1 MSDNTN
7 QHSVVG
13 EVVGRVLV
21 NPRGFG
27 FLESDSDPSV
37 TAFIAPP
44 DLNNLLADDVVA
56 ATVVKAPDGRLNATS
71 ITIFERPRE
80 FLVGEVLIRKGQYSL
95 RVDRALSNTDWPL
108 ETQGKELSPG
118 QTVIAKIVGKST
130 TFVRV
135 VESGDDAA
143 LERVIARHRIQTEW
157 SPAALAQAQRLIQLP
172 HVLGSRRDLRS
183 ILTVTVDAPSTRDID
198 DAIAVLPADDDGALR
213 LFVSIADP
221 TDWIERESPL
231 DQEAEHRATSTY
243 LAGKTLPM
251 LPDELSSGHLSLHPG
266 VDRQTLTAELRIDVE
281 GTIASVDVYES
292 VIRSTTRL
300 NYDETAAFLD
310 RNEISAAMEP
320 VRSAMPWFRAAS
332 ARLGAFRARR
342 GGVRIAH
349 EEAKITYDPVTK
361 TASGVQVQKPNS
373 AHMMIER
380 FMVAANEAIARW
392 LTERGVPTLLRV
404 HDVPGADAVRDLTEI
419 AENFGYAAGF
429 GDKLSPLALS
439 AFDAQIENSPVE
451 PAIRS
456 VLLRSLG
463 PARYQVK
470 PSAHFGLAAPLY
482 LHFTSPLR
490 RYADFSVHRTIK
502 AYLRGRRDWTLEDPT
517 IEALGHHIN
526 ERARASTR
534 AENDRRKMI
543 MAQWMADRVGL
554 RFTGRITRLRSFAM
568 VVQLDASLAE
578 GSIPVE
584 SLNGGPYTL
593 DPRETH
599 LRGTKRTFTVG
610 QSVKIKVVGADVGL
624 GRVDFTLEE

>member
-1 MSDNTN
+1 MSDNTER
-7 QHSVVG
+7 STLVG
-13 EVVGRVLV
+13 ELVGRVLV

-27 FLESDSDPSV
+27 FIESDSDPSV

-44 DLNNLLADDVVA
+44 DLNALLADDVVA
-56 ATVVKAPDGRLNATS
+56 ATVVKGADGRLTATS
-71 ITIFERPRE
+71 ITLFERPRE
-80 FLVGEVLIRKGQYSL
+80 QLVGEVVLRKGQVLL

-108 ETQGKELSPG
+108 ETKGKSLTAG
-118 QTVIAKIVGKST
+118 QTIVAKIAGRNAV
-130 TFVRV
+130 FLRV
-135 VESGDDAA
+135 VEAGEDAA

-157 SPAALAQAQRLIQLP
+157 SDAALKQAKKLTQRP
-172 HVLGSRRDLRS
+172 HVLGARRDLRS
-183 ILTVTVDAPSTRDID
+183 IITVTVDAPSTRDID
-198 DAIAVLPADDDGALR
+198 DAIAVMPADDDGALR

-221 TDWIERESPL
+221 TDWIESDSPL
-231 DQEAEHRATSTY
+231 DREAQSRATSTY

-251 LPDELSSGHLSLHPG
+251 LPDELSSGHLSLHPA

-281 GTIASVDVYES
+281 GSIASVDVYES
-292 VIRSTTRL
+292 LIRSTARL
-300 NYDETAAFLD
+300 NYEEFAAYID
-310 RNEISAAMEP
+310 RNEVSAAMEP
-320 VRSAMPWFRAAS
+320 VRAALPWFRAAS

-373 AHMMIER
+373 AHIMIER
-380 FMVAANEAIARW
+380 FMVAANEAIAKW
-392 LTERGVPTLLRV
+392 LTERGVATLLRV
-404 HDVPGADAVRDLTEI
+404 HDVPGKEAVRDLTEI

-429 GDKLSPLALS
+429 GDKLTPLALA

-470 PSAHFGLAAPLY
+470 PAAHFGLAAPLY

-502 AYLRGRRDWTLEDPT
+502 AYLRGRRDWTLDDPT
-517 IEALGHHIN
+517 TESLGRHVN
-526 ERARASTR
+526 ERARSSTR

-543 MAQWMADRVGL
+543 MAQWMADRVGQ
-554 RFTGRITRLRSFAM
+554 RFTGRITRLKSFAL

-578 GSIPVE
+578 GSVSVE
-584 SLNGGPYTL
+584 SLSGGPYEL
-593 DPRETH
+593 LPRETH
-599 LRGTKRTFTVG
+599 LRGAKRTFTVG
-610 QSVKIKVVGADVGL
+610 QSVKVKVIGADVSL
-624 GRVDFTLEE
+624 GRVDFSLEE